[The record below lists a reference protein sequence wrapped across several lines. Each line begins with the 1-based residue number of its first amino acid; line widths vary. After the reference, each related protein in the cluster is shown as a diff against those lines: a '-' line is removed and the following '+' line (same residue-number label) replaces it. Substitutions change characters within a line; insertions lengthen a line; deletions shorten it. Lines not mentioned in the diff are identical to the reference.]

1 VLLRPLAF
9 LPAKPRGKKSKSN
22 SANGRFPVQL
32 GTVLTLYSNPE
43 KSYTVRVVET
53 VRSAAV
59 ARLFWEQ
66 KVAGS
71 IPAAPIALRGM
82 FPLCES
88 IGLGCLPALGTHLA
102 SANGKRGQA
111 SVRP

>member
-1 VLLRPLAF
+1 
-9 LPAKPRGKKSKSN
+9 
-22 SANGRFPVQL
+22 
-32 GTVLTLYSNPE
+32 
-43 KSYTVRVVET
+43 
-53 VRSAAV
+53 
-59 ARLFWEQ
+59 
-66 KVAGS
+66 
-71 IPAAPIALRGM
+71 M